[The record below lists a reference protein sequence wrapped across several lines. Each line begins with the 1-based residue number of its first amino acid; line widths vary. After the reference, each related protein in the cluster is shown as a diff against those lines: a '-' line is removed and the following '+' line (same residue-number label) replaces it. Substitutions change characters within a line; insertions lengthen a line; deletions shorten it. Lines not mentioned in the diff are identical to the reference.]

1 MSGDFVIHKLFLEF
15 HIEDWRSHV
24 WHYKKNNEQP
34 SCEHSPFKFYTQF
47 QAKRG
52 QKRYYKVPNLPI
64 QRFQKISITKV
75 SSKNKR

>member
-1 MSGDFVIHKLFLEF
+1 MYGITNKIMNKL
-15 HIEDWRSHV
+15 
-24 WHYKKNNEQP
+24 
-34 SCEHSPFKFYTQF
+34 SCEHNPFEFYTQF

-64 QRFQKISITKV
+64 QRFQKISTAEV